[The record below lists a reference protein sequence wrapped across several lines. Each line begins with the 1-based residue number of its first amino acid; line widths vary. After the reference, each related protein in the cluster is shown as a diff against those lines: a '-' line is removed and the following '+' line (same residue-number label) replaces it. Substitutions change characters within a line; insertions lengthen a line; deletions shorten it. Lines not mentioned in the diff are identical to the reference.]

1 MKQVPLNDVKFT
13 EVENR
18 NMTNISQDY
27 SKYTNSSQF
36 FDEENLNAKT
46 WEFKINYMSEESQ
59 KNYYI
64 NDDNSIISQRELF
77 YQKFGDNSKLSNVA
91 KFGDYD
97 SIIIKNQTNINSMK
111 IMIEAISNNIRV
123 SYDAVTKLVPV
134 TTKLL

>member
-1 MKQVPLNDVKFT
+1 LKQVPLNDVKFT